1 LTNNPDQIPIGK
13 RILSSM
19 LNFGMANVMTK
30 IIGFLLIPLYTNYLT
45 PEDYGIA
52 ELCGSLLAFSVI
64 FMRLGVPGSV
74 NRFYFDFK
82 DDENKLNDYITTIH
96 HLLVYSSITV
106 GIIIGITCY
115 LFSSTLLTG
124 VLFFPFIVLILI
136 NSGFSANSDLQKRL
150 LQSKEKSAYMA
161 KLNIA
166 LALIGILLTIF
177 FVVLLKLGALGLI
190 LSQTCTTLIFFIQ
203 SQYYLRSY
211 IKGKFNIAMLKDSL
225 KYGVGLLPHHLFA
238 VLAPLLSKGILNS
251 RDSLAA
257 LGIFSLALRFIQPL
271 DIIYNIFNQSF
282 NPIYFSLRKKN
293 DTIQIKKVYLVVWL
307 SAIIIF
313 MITVLLLPSLVP
325 LITPIRFHKSAELI
339 PILALGFIGQ
349 VSYMLFLQESYYDKN
364 TKSVSLIT
372 GSGLTVNLIVTILGV
387 NQYGVYAI
395 AWAYSAG
402 FITWAIVGFLLSK
415 KHFFKYI
422 KIETFLIGLLIIISS
437 FFLSIYIELD
447 NFLLRTI
454 ISVIATMLAFFILNI
469 KNKKE
474 TNGL

>member
-1 LTNNPDQIPIGK
+1 
-13 RILSSM
+13 M

-82 DDENKLNDYITTIH
+82 DDKNKLNDYITTIH

-106 GIIIGITCY
+106 GIIIGIICY

-136 NSGFSANSDLQKRL
+136 NSSFSANSDLQKRL

-177 FVVLLKLGALGLI
+177 FVVFLKLGALGLI

-203 SQYYLRSY
+203 SQYYLRNY
-211 IKGKFNIAMLKDSL
+211 IKGKLNLHMLKDSL

-238 VLAPLLSKGILNS
+238 ALAPLLSKGILNS

-271 DIIYNIFNQSF
+271 DIIYSIFNQSF
-282 NPIYFSLRKKN
+282 NPIYFSLRKKD
-293 DTIQIKKVYLVVWL
+293 DTIQIKKVYNVIWL
-307 SAIIIF
+307 SSILIF
-313 MITVLLLPSLVP
+313 MTTVLILPTVIP
-325 LITPIRFHKSAELI
+325 LITPIRFHQSANLV
-339 PILALGFIGQ
+339 PILAIGFIGQ
-349 VSYMLFLQESYYDKN
+349 VLYMLFLQESFYDKN
-364 TKSVSLIT
+364 TKNISLIT
-372 GSGLTVNLIVTILGV
+372 GLGLTVNLVITILSV
-387 NQYGVYAI
+387 NKYGVYSI
-395 AWAYSAG
+395 AWAYAG
-402 FITWAIVGFLLSK
+402 GFVTWAIVGYFLSQ
-415 KHFFKYI
+415 KHFLNYI
-422 KIETFLIGLLIIISS
+422 KKDFILIGLVTIVITY
-437 FFLSIYIELD
+437 FLSVYIDLNNLIYRIIVLSVGY
-447 NFLLRTI
+447 LLL
-454 ISVIATMLAFFILNI
+454 SLILI
-469 KNKKE
+469 FKLNKKIHD
-474 TNGL
+474 N

>member
-1 LTNNPDQIPIGK
+1 
-13 RILSSM
+13 M

-45 PEDYGIA
+45 PEDYGIT
-52 ELCGSLLAFSVI
+52 ELCGSLAAFSII

-74 NRFYFDFK
+74 NRFYYDFK
-82 DDENKLNDYITTIH
+82 DEENKLNDYITTIH
-96 HLLVYSSITV
+96 HLLVISSIVV
-106 GIIIGITCY
+106 GIAIGIISY
-115 LFSSTLLTG
+115 LFSSILLSG
-124 VLFFPFIVLILI
+124 VLFFPFIVLVLI
-136 NSGFSANSDLQKRL
+136 NSGFSANSDLQKRI

-177 FVVLLKLGALGLI
+177 FVVFLKLGALGLI

-203 SQYYLRSY
+203 SQYYLRNY
-211 IKGKFNIAMLKDSL
+211 IKGKFNLTMLKDSL

-238 VLAPLLSKGILNS
+238 ALAPLLSKGILNS

-282 NPIYFSLRKKN
+282 NPIYFSLRKK
-293 DTIQIKKVYLVVWL
+293 DDSVQIKKVYLVVWV
-307 SAIIIF
+307 SAILIF
-313 MITVLLLPSLVP
+313 MITVLLLPTLVP

-349 VSYMLFLQESYYDKN
+349 VAYMLFLQESYYDKN

-372 GSGLTVNLIVTILGV
+372 GSGLAVNLIVTIVGV
-387 NQYGVYAI
+387 NQFGVYAI

-402 FITWAIVGFLLSK
+402 FLTWAIVSYLLSK
-415 KHFFKYI
+415 KHFLNYI
-422 KIETFLIGLLIIISS
+422 KIEHILIGLIAVFITY
-437 FFLSIYIELD
+437 FLSVYIDLNNLIYRLVVLFIG
-447 NFLLRTI
+447 FLLFYF
-454 ISVIATMLAFFILNI
+454 LYKLNH
-469 KNKKE
+469 NKKS
-474 TNGL
+474 NGL

>member
-1 LTNNPDQIPIGK
+1 
-13 RILSSM
+13 M

-30 IIGFLLIPLYTNYLT
+30 IIGFLLIPLYTNYLS

-52 ELCGSLLAFSVI
+52 ELCGSLLAFSII

-82 DDENKLNDYITTIH
+82 DDEKKLKDYITTIH
-96 HLLVYSSITV
+96 HLLVISSIVV
-106 GIIIGITCY
+106 GIAIGIISY
-115 LFSSTLLTG
+115 LFSSVLLSG
-124 VLFFPFIVLILI
+124 VLFFPFIVLVLI

-177 FVVLLKLGALGLI
+177 FVVFLKMGALGLI

-203 SQYYLRSY
+203 SQYYLRNY
-211 IKGKFNIAMLKDSL
+211 IKGKFNLPMLKDSL

-238 VLAPLLSKGILNS
+238 ALAPLLSKGILNS

-257 LGIFSLALRFIQPL
+257 LGIFSIALRFIQPL

-282 NPIYFSLRKKN
+282 NPIYFSLRKKD

-325 LITPIRFHKSAELI
+325 FITPIRFHKSAELI

-349 VSYMLFLQESYYDKN
+349 VAYMMFLQESYYDKN

-372 GSGLTVNLIVTILGV
+372 GSGLAVNLIVTIVGV
-387 NQYGVYAI
+387 NQFGVYAI
-395 AWAYSAG
+395 AWANSAG
-402 FITWAIVGFLLSK
+402 FITWAVVSYLLSK
-415 KHFFKYI
+415 KHFLNYI
-422 KIETFLIGLLIIISS
+422 KLKSILIGLVGVITTFFFSIYVDLNNLLFRLIILLAGFVLVFI
-437 FFLSIYIELD
+437 IYIL
-447 NFLLRTI
+447 
-454 ISVIATMLAFFILNI
+454 
-469 KNKKE
+469 KYNKKLH
-474 TNGL
+474 G

>member
-1 LTNNPDQIPIGK
+1 MTNNPEQIPIGK

-45 PEDYGIA
+45 PEDYGIT
-52 ELCGSLLAFSVI
+52 ELCGSLLAFSII

-82 DDENKLNDYITTIH
+82 DDEKKLKDYITTIH
-96 HLLVYSSITV
+96 HLLVISSIVV
-106 GIIIGITCY
+106 GIAIGIISY
-115 LFSSTLLTG
+115 LFSSVLLSG
-124 VLFFPFIVLILI
+124 VLFFPFIVLVII

-161 KLNIA
+161 KLNIT

-177 FVVLLKLGALGLI
+177 FVVFLKMGALGLI

-203 SQYYLRSY
+203 SQYYLRNY
-211 IKGKFNIAMLKDSL
+211 IKGKFNLPMLKDSL

-238 VLAPLLSKGILNS
+238 ALAPLLSKGILNS

-282 NPIYFSLRKKN
+282 NPIYFSLRKKD

-307 SAIIIF
+307 SAIMIF

-325 LITPIRFHKSAELI
+325 FITPIRFHKSAELI

-349 VSYMLFLQESYYDKN
+349 VAYMLFLQESYYDKN

-372 GSGLTVNLIVTILGV
+372 GSGLTVNLIVTIVGV
-387 NQYGVYAI
+387 NQFGVYAI
-395 AWAYSAG
+395 AWANSAG
-402 FITWAIVGFLLSK
+402 FITWAVVSYLLSK
-415 KHFFKYI
+415 KHFLNYI
-422 KIETFLIGLLIIISS
+422 KLKSILIGLVGVITTFFFSIYVDLNNLLFRLIILLAGFALLFI
-437 FFLSIYIELD
+437 FYIL
-447 NFLLRTI
+447 
-454 ISVIATMLAFFILNI
+454 
-469 KNKKE
+469 KYNKKLH
-474 TNGL
+474 G